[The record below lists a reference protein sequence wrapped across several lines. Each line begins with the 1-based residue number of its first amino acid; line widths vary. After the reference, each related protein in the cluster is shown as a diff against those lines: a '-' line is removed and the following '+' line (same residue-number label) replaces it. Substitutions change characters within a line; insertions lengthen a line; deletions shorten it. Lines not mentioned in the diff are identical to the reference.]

1 MPWIIM
7 VGRAMVMHDAW
18 AMPSMTVHDDRDMVN
33 LGSCHGHPW
42 VIHALARAMVM
53 HGRAMHG

>member
-1 MPWIIM
+1 M